1 MSIQSIRSLLVKV
14 SPNRTAS
21 VAAAAAGTPAA
32 ALSAPLG
39 SASLLRSLSSA
50 SSAAALDPN
59 RSLTLPDLPYDYS
72 DLEPFISG
80 DIMKLHHQKHHQA
93 YVTNFNASYEQYLD
107 AEAKKDVAKMIALQP
122 AIRFNGGG
130 HVNHSIFWK
139 NLINPKKGGGGRPGG
154 DLAKAID
161 RDFGSFDKFQ
171 AKMTAAAVGVQG
183 SGWAWLGYHKDAGR
197 LELATCANQDPLTA
211 LVPLLGVDV
220 WEHAYYLQYK
230 NVRADYVKQIWGI
243 VNWRDVSERFD
254 AARK

>member
-1 MSIQSIRSLLVKV
+1 MQSIRQLLVKAA
-14 SPNRTAS
+14 PNRTAS
-21 VAAAAAGTPAA
+21 AAMAGIQQPA
-32 ALSAPLG
+32 SVLG
-39 SASLLRSLSSA
+39 SASLLRSLSGA
-50 SSAAALDPN
+50 SSAALDPK
-59 RSLTLPDLPYDYS
+59 RSLALPDLPFDYS
-72 DLEPFISG
+72 DLEPFISAE
-80 DIMKLHHQKHHQA
+80 IMKLHHQKHHQA
-93 YVTNFNASYEQYLD
+93 YVNNFNASYEQYLD

-139 NLINPKKGGGGRPGG
+139 NLLSPKKGGGGRPGG

-161 RDFGSFDKFQ
+161 RDFGSFDKLQ
-171 AKMTAAAVGVQG
+171 AKMSAAAVGVQG
-183 SGWAWLGYHKDAGR
+183 SGWAWLGYNKEGGR
-197 LELATCANQDPLTA
+197 LELSTCANQDPLTA
-211 LVPLLGVDV
+211 LVPLLGFDV